1 MTTNIS
7 YDGQLTLSISISDLD
22 AGIAWYESVL
32 GFKLLYRM
40 DDLGWCELSTGV
52 DKVNVGLGVVED
64 IKPGGTTPTFGVADI
79 EAARSKLEA
88 HEVKLDG
95 DIMTIADM
103 VRRQTFYDPDGNPLM
118 FAQDLSGG
126 TMGQ

>member
-1 MTTNIS
+1 MGNKVDYS
-7 YDGQLTLSISISDLD
+7 GELTLSVSVSDLD

-32 GFKLLYRM
+32 GFNLLYRI

-52 DKVNVGLGVVED
+52 PRVNVGLGVVED

-79 EAARSKLEA
+79 EAARANLEA
-88 HEVKLDG
+88 HNVKLDG
-95 DIMTIADM
+95 DIVTIPDM
-103 VRRQTFYDPDGNPLM
+103 VKLQTFYDPDGNPLM

-126 TMGQ
+126 QMG